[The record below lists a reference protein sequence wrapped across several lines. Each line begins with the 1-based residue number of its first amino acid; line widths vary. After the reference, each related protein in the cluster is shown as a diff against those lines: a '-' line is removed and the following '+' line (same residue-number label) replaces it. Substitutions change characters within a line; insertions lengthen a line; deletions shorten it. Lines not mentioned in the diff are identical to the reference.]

1 VLVRKTV
8 TALFC
13 DIDESVAL
21 GERVDPEVLR
31 TVLARYFEEMSAV
44 LERHGGTVE
53 KYIGDAIVA
62 IFGIPKAHE
71 DDALRAVRAAVE
83 MRARLAQLNAEL
95 ARDREVTLELQIG
108 IDTGEVVVGGDGT
121 GTLATG
127 EAMNVAARLQ
137 QAAGPGEILIGKST
151 YALVKDAVEAGPLE
165 MFTVKGKRAEVGRR
179 RVHDVAPEA
188 LGVARRLDASLIGR
202 QEELRLLVET
212 FDRAEEGRQV
222 ELVTVLGVAGIGKSR
237 LAQELVNSV
246 SDRAVSFSGRCLA
259 YGEGITLWPLR
270 QIVPNALRLAER
282 TGALN
287 DDQDA
292 SLIRER
298 LAELAAPAAALGNE
312 ETFWAV
318 RKLFEAIAR
327 RTPLVVMFED
337 IHWAEPRFID
347 LIEYLAGWTR
357 DVPLMLLCLA
367 RPDLIEKHPNWTARR
382 DRSTLVVV
390 EPLSGAD
397 AEALIDDLAQDLGL
411 GEEERQRIAEA
422 AEGNPLFLEQMVAR
436 TADDPGNGALDVPP
450 TIQALLAE
458 RLDRL
463 SGTAR
468 QVLERAAVIG
478 KQFAPRAVIDL
489 SPDSQRADV
498 TRLLME
504 LVRRDFIQP
513 DVSPSAEED
522 GFRFR
527 HGLIRDAAYAGTAR
541 EERVDLHGRLAQWI
555 EESRRDRLPELEEI
569 VGYHYEQAYRNLT
582 QLGWADERAQTF
594 AASGGARLASAGRR
608 ALARGDG
615 PASSSLLERA
625 ISLLEVADERKARPL
640 LPELGAALNLAG
652 RLVEADSVLTAAIE
666 RAHTNDDPQLEA
678 ASEIELAVVRIYAE
692 GETAQL
698 AGVVARAIPIFEEH
712 GDERGLAR
720 THYLASLTSF
730 LRCEFGA
737 MEQTLRTAIRHAR
750 AAGDRREER
759 QSFARLAVALA
770 LGPTPV
776 EEAIVACRR
785 IYDDNASD
793 RTVQAMVGGSLAE
806 LEAMCGR
813 FDEARALYTESK
825 EVLTDLGN
833 VVQAAGI
840 ALYAGP
846 VELLAGE
853 PEVAERELRGAYELL
868 SGIGER
874 SALSTVAA
882 FLARA
887 LLALDRLDESARFA
901 RDTQR
906 TASPD
911 DVLAQTIWRATLAR
925 VEGLRGSHE
934 SALELAQGAD
944 ALARTTD
951 SPGLRAAVALD
962 LARVL
967 TGAGQS
973 GSAEPLLREALE
985 LYIEKG
991 NVVGTERTRDEIGL
1005 YEALDPGAA
1014 KE

>member
-1 VLVRKTV
+1 MLVRKTV

-21 GERVDPEVLR
+21 GERVDPEALR
-31 TVLARYFEEMSAV
+31 IILARYFEEMSAV

-62 IFGIPKAHE
+62 IFGVPKAHE

-83 MRARLAQLNAEL
+83 MRVRLAQLNAEL
-95 ARDREVTLELQIG
+95 ARDRDVTLELQIG

-121 GTLATG
+121 RTLATG

-137 QAAGPGEILIGKST
+137 QAAGPGEILIGRST
-151 YALVKDAVEAGPLE
+151 YALVRDAVRAGPLE
-165 MFTVKGKRAEVGRR
+165 IFAVKGKRVEVGRR
-179 RVHDVAPEA
+179 RVHDVTPEA
-188 LGVARRLDASLIGR
+188 LGVARRLDAPLIGR
-202 QEELRLLVET
+202 REELRVLVEA
-212 FDRAEEGRQV
+212 FDRAEERRRV
-222 ELVTVLGVAGIGKSR
+222 ELVTVLGLAGIGKSR
-237 LAQELVNSV
+237 LAQELIDSV

-259 YGEGITLWPLR
+259 YGEGITLWPLT

-282 TGALN
+282 TGAL
-287 DDQDA
+287 DDDPDA
-292 SLIRER
+292 SLIRGR
-298 LAELAAPAAALGNE
+298 LAELATPAAAIGNE

-327 RTPLVVMFED
+327 STPLVVVFED
-337 IHWAEPRFID
+337 IHWAEPKFID

-357 DVPLMLLCLA
+357 DVPIVLLCVA
-367 RPDLIEKHPNWTARR
+367 RPDLVEKHPSWTARR
-382 DRSTLVVV
+382 DGSTLVVL
-390 EPLSGAD
+390 EPLSDAD
-397 AEALIDDLAQDLGL
+397 AEALINDLAQDLGL
-411 GEEERQRIAEA
+411 GKEERQRIAEA
-422 AEGNPLFLEQMVAR
+422 AEGNPLFLEQMVAM
-436 TADDPGNGALDVPP
+436 TADDPGNGAREVPP

-463 SGTAR
+463 SVGAR

-478 KQFAPRAVIDL
+478 KQFVPHAVIDL
-489 SPDSQRADV
+489 SPESQRADV
-498 TRLLME
+498 TRLLMD

-513 DVSPSAEED
+513 DISPSAEED

-541 EERVDLHGRLAQWI
+541 EERVDLHGRFAQWI
-555 EESRRDRLPELEEI
+555 EAKRGDRLSEVEEI
-569 VGYHYEQAYRNLT
+569 VGYHYEQAYLNLR
-582 QLGWADERAQTF
+582 QLGWADDRAQAF
-594 AASGGARLASAGRR
+594 ASSGGARLASAGQR

-625 ISLLEVADERKARPL
+625 ISLLEIADEQKARPL
-640 LPELGAALNLAG
+640 LPELGAAFNLAG
-652 RLVEADSVLTAAIE
+652 RLVDADTVLTDAIE
-666 RAHTNDDPQLEA
+666 RARSDDDPLLEA
-678 ASEIELAVVRIYAE
+678 ASAIELAVVRIYAE

-698 AGVVARAIPIFEEH
+698 ADVVSRAIPIFEEH

-720 THYLASLTSF
+720 AHYLASLTNF
-730 LRCEFGA
+730 LRCEFRA
-737 MEQTLRTAIRHAR
+737 MEETLRKAIQHAR
-750 AAGDRREER
+750 AAGDHREER

-776 EEAIVACRR
+776 EEAVVACRR

-793 RTVQAMVGGSLAE
+793 RTVHAMVGGSLAE
-806 LEAMCGR
+806 LEAMRGR
-813 FDEARALYTESK
+813 FDEARALYTDSK
-825 EVLTDLGN
+825 EVLADLGN
-833 VVQAAGI
+833 PVQAAGV

-887 LLALDRLDESARFA
+887 LLALDRLDESELFA
-901 RDTQR
+901 RDAQR

-911 DVLAQTIWRATLAR
+911 DVLVQTIWRATLAR

-934 SALELAQGAD
+934 SALELARAAD
-944 ALARTTD
+944 ALARKTD
-951 SPGLRAAVALD
+951 SPVLRAPVALD

-967 TGAGQS
+967 AGAEQP
-973 GSAEPLLREALE
+973 GSAEPLLREALG
-985 LYIEKG
+985 LYVQKG
-991 NVVGTERTRDEIGL
+991 DVVGTERIRAELGL
-1005 YEALDPGAA
+1005 SAALDPGVPR
-1014 KE
+1014 E

>member
-1 VLVRKTV
+1 MLVRKTV

-21 GERVDPEVLR
+21 GERVDPEALR
-31 TVLARYFEEMSAV
+31 IILARYFEEMSAV

-62 IFGIPKAHE
+62 IFGVPKAHE
-71 DDALRAVRAAVE
+71 DDALRAVRAAVA
-83 MRARLAQLNAEL
+83 MRVRLAQLNAEL
-95 ARDREVTLELQIG
+95 AREREVTLELQIG
-108 IDTGEVVVGGDGT
+108 IDTGEVVVGGDGA

-151 YALVKDAVEAGPLE
+151 YALVRDAVEAGPLE
-165 MFTVKGKRAEVGRR
+165 IFAVKGKRVEVGRR

-188 LGVARRLDASLIGR
+188 LGVARRLDAPLIGR
-202 QEELRLLVET
+202 REELRVLLES
-212 FDRAEEGRQV
+212 FDRIEEKRQV

-237 LAQELVNSV
+237 LAQELVDSV

-259 YGEGITLWPLR
+259 YGEGITLWPLT
-270 QIVPNALRLAER
+270 QIVPNALRLAEGV
-282 TGALN
+282 GALN
-287 DDQDA
+287 DDPDA
-292 SLIRER
+292 SLIRGR
-298 LAELAAPAAALGNE
+298 LAELSTPAAAVGDE

-327 RTPLVVMFED
+327 TSPLVVMFED
-337 IHWAEPRFID
+337 IHWAEPKFID

-357 DVPLMLLCLA
+357 DVALMLLCVA
-367 RPDLIEKHPNWTARR
+367 RPDLVEKHPSWTAGR
-382 DRSTLVVV
+382 DGSTLVVL
-390 EPLSGAD
+390 EPLSNAD
-397 AEALIDDLAQDLGL
+397 AEALIADLAQDLGL
-411 GEEERQRIAEA
+411 GKEERQRIAEA
-422 AEGNPLFLEQMVAR
+422 AEGNPLFLEQMVAM
-436 TADDPGNGALDVPP
+436 TADDPGKAAFDVPP

-463 SGTAR
+463 SGGAR

-478 KQFAPRAVIDL
+478 KQFVPHAVIDL
-489 SPDSQRADV
+489 SPESQRADV
-498 TRLLME
+498 TRVLMD

-513 DVSPSAEED
+513 DISPSAEED

-541 EERVDLHGRLAQWI
+541 EERVDLHGRFAQWI
-555 EESRRDRLPELEEI
+555 EAERGDRLPEVEEI
-569 VGYHYEQAYRNLT
+569 VGYHYEQAYFNLT
-582 QLGWADERAQTF
+582 QLGWTDDRSQAF
-594 AASGGARLASAGRR
+594 AASGGARLASAGAR

-625 ISLLEVADERKARPL
+625 ISLLEIADERQARPL

-652 RLVEADSVLTAAIE
+652 RFVDADRVLTQAIE
-666 RAHTNDDPQLEA
+666 RARSDDDPLLEA

-698 AGVVARAIPIFEEH
+698 ADVVARAIPIFEEN
-712 GDERGLAR
+712 GDEGGLAR
-720 THYLASLTSF
+720 AHYLASLTSF

-737 MEQTLRTAIRHAR
+737 MERTLRRAIHHAR

-776 EEAIVACRR
+776 EQAVVACRR
-785 IYDDNASD
+785 IYDDNASN
-793 RTVQAMVGGSLAE
+793 RTVHALVGGSLAE
-806 LEAMCGR
+806 LEAMRGQ
-813 FDEARALYTESK
+813 FEEARALYTDSK
-825 EVLTDLGN
+825 EVLADLGN
-833 VVQAAGI
+833 PVQAAGI

-853 PEVAERELRGAYELL
+853 PEVAERELRAAYELL

-901 RDTQR
+901 RVAQR

-911 DVLAQTIWRATLAR
+911 DVLAQTTWRATLAR

-934 SALELAQGAD
+934 SALELARAAD
-944 ALARTTD
+944 ALARKTD

-967 TGAGQS
+967 ADAGQP

-985 LYIEKG
+985 LYIEKCD
-991 NVVGTERTRDEIGL
+991 VVGTERMRAELGVSA
-1005 YEALDPGAA
+1005 ALDPGVPR
-1014 KE
+1014 E